1 MGNRIGA
8 VAIVIEGG
16 KETAM
21 NVQNIL
27 SDFSDI
33 ISGRMGIPKKEH
45 NISVISVIVEG
56 KIERLSAFTGKLGK
70 LQNVTV
76 KSAITSVEV

>member
-1 MGNRIGA
+1 MGNRVGA
-8 VAIVIEGG
+8 VAIVVEGG

-33 ISGRMGIPKKEH
+33 ISGRMGIPKRECG
-45 NISVISVIVEG
+45 ISVISVIVEG
-56 KIERLSAFTGKLGK
+56 QLERLSAFTGKLGK
-70 LQNVTV
+70 IQNVTV

>member
-1 MGNRIGA
+1 MGNRVGA

>member
-1 MGNRIGA
+1 MGNRVGA

-70 LQNVTV
+70 IQNVTV

>member
-21 NVQNIL
+21 TVQSTL

-33 ISGRMGIPKKEH
+33 ISGRMGIPKKDAG
-45 NISVISVIVEG
+45 ISVISVIVEG
-56 KIERLSAFTGKLGK
+56 QIEKLSAFTGKLGK
-70 LQNVTV
+70 IPNVTV

>member
-1 MGNRIGA
+1 MGNRVGA

-33 ISGRMGIPKKEH
+33 ISGRMGVPKKEH